1 MLVGMALLARAVT
14 VIHTNNKD
22 IGFAWDLIPFNTNAY
37 IIVDI
42 YEKYMSTKKEAEK
55 TGVQTDDD
63 KIRKE
68 ATSTSPWASLA
79 EQHHLVDKA
88 LDETRDNIRRT
99 TDEARRDI
107 PRNTQALND
116 YQEQAIQATREITDS
131 YLESQKEIIKS
142 FQSTWV
148 PYVENSYGVFWN
160 NWVSPRRAAEI
171 YTRTVSNFA
180 DNVISTTRLAN
191 NAMFANIE
199 AFKTFVQR
207 EKDDVKEFSR
217 IGVNTAKTFEQTS
230 KDVARQ
236 QGSGRYS

>member
-1 MLVGMALLARAVT
+1 MFVGVTLIPRTAT

-22 IGFAWDLIPFNTNAY
+22 IGFAWYLIPFNTNAY

-68 ATSTSPWASLA
+68 ATSTPWASLA

-236 QGSGRYS
+236 QGSSRYS